1 MDLLNLSKE
10 DSLQLL
16 DMRKETVKTLCL
28 EKSALNQKVRVAA
41 VLDFS
46 GSMESRYESGEVQ
59 AALERLFPIAIQFDD
74 NGEMEVWIFE
84 NGFHR
89 LPNMTMDNY
98 YGYVQREILDKK
110 YYMGGTKYAPVMRD
124 VLKRYYEEE
133 PASIPNFVLYV
144 TDGNNSDRD
153 DAIIT
158 MREASYYSTFWQYIG
173 IGKAEFVF
181 LKALDDLDG
190 RLVDNANFFA
200 FNSLIE
206 GSDSDLYEKL
216 MQEFPKWLE
225 YPEVKQML
233 AGTGVIPHERV
244 TSSSSSNSQQKK
256 GGLFG
261 KLFK

>member
-10 DSLQLL
+10 DSLRLL
-16 DMRKETVKTLCL
+16 DVRKETVKMVCL
-28 EKSALNQKVRVAA
+28 EKPVLNQKVRVAA
-41 VLDFS
+41 VLDYS
-46 GSMESRYESGEVQ
+46 GSMEQRYNSGEVQ
-59 AALERLFPIAIQFDD
+59 ATLERLFPIAIQFDD
-74 NGEMEVWIFE
+74 NGEMEVWIFDHE
-84 NGFHR
+84 FHR

-98 YGYVQREILDKK
+98 YGYVEKEIKDKK
-110 YYMGGTKYAPVMRD
+110 YPMGGTKYAPVMKD

-133 PASIPNFVLYV
+133 PASIPNFVLYI
-144 TDGNNSDRD
+144 TDGNNSDRE

-173 IGKAEFVF
+173 IGGAAFTF
-181 LKALDDLDG
+181 LKALDDLDD

-200 FNSLIE
+200 FNNLID
-206 GSDSDLYEKL
+206 GSDSDLYKKL

-233 AGTGVIPHERV
+233 AGTGVIPHEKV
-244 TSSSSSNSQQKK
+244 TSSSSSNALQKK